1 MLDHIQISQIE
12 PQNSTTP
19 RVKVLG
25 LGGAGCNTIRRL
37 SSMSLSGIE
46 LLAANTDQQS
56 LASLPVS
63 HKILLGTRL
72 TKGLGSGGLPE
83 IGRAA
88 AEESFRQ
95 LIDVFRNCDLLFLT
109 AGMGGGTGSGAI
121 QIAARIAKS
130 MDIPTISIVTIPF
143 AFEAGQRQMNACQ
156 AIAELQ
162 PFTDTLIAIPNE
174 RLLKLAT
181 ADTTLKEAFFLADDI
196 LLKGIQGIS
205 ELLSSNALL
214 GIDLSHVLRL
224 MKDGQGTLI
233 SIGEAVGEN
242 RVRQAIENALTHP
255 LLEDLHIQQAK
266 SLLVKF
272 NGNLNMAELDQALQV
287 LRDRTN
293 PHAEILPA
301 VDPSVSVSDKLSI
314 TLLVNGVGATA
325 MEYPRVQMQ
334 PAAELLNADT
344 PVGLNLHGVDRLMPA
359 EQIPLD
365 FSSKA
370 FEPAFKDLDD
380 LEVPAF
386 IRRGYNLLE
395 TSEFHD
401 GS

>member
-1 MLDHIQISQIE
+1 
-12 PQNSTTP
+12 
-19 RVKVLG
+19 
-25 LGGAGCNTIRRL
+25 
-37 SSMSLSGIE
+37 
-46 LLAANTDQQS
+46 
-56 LASLPVS
+56 
-63 HKILLGTRL
+63 
-72 TKGLGSGGLPE
+72 
-83 IGRAA
+83 
-88 AEESFRQ
+88 
-95 LIDVFRNCDLLFLT
+95 
-109 AGMGGGTGSGAI
+109 MGGGTGSGAI

-224 MKDGQGTLI
+224 MKDGQGTFI

-301 VDPSVSVSDKLSI
+301 VDPSVSISDKLSI
-314 TLLVNGVGATA
+314 ILLVNGVGATA
-325 MEYPRVQMQ
+325 MEYPQVQMQ

-386 IRRGYNLLE
+386 IRRGYNLIE